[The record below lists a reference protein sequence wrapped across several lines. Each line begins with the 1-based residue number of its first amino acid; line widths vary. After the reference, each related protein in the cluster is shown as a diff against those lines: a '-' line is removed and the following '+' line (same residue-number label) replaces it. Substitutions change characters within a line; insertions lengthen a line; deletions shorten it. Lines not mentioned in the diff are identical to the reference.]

1 MMRRYIFFVA
11 LFAVI
16 LLSGCASTS
25 ALYEPT
31 DEIIGEEAIEGVAAV
46 FEIFDEDGNRGFLT
60 HYEPKDFDLLYPG
73 KKVFIA
79 GDSGKKYEA
88 TFRGFIV
95 VQMEGVFD
103 ASFPIKEVK
112 K

>member
-1 MMRRYIFFVA
+1 MKMKNTIFGLLFFV
-11 LFAVI
+11 

-31 DEIIGEEAIEGVAAV
+31 EDEIIGEEAIEGVAAI

-60 HYEPKDFDLLYPG
+60 YYEPKHLGLLYPR

-79 GDSGKKYEA
+79 GDSGKTYEA
-88 TFRGFIV
+88 TFRGFV
-95 VQMEGVFD
+95 KVQMEGVFD